1 MFILLYLNCYRYI
14 MDKIEELLTRG
25 VEKIYPSKE
34 DLEKILRS
42 GKKLKLYQGFD
53 PTGMQLH
60 IGHMVGLRK
69 LKQWQD
75 LGHEVIF
82 LIGDFTGMVGD
93 PSGKTTSR
101 KMLSENEI
109 KNNAKSYIEQ
119 AKSILRF
126 TGKNPVKI
134 HYNSEWLGKLSAIE
148 FLRITSLLSVQQVY
162 ERDLFQRRQKEGN
175 DVFMNEFLYPVMQA
189 YDCVAMNVDL
199 EIGATDQT
207 FNMLMG
213 RKLMRHMLKKDK
225 FVMVT
230 PLLTDSEGKKIGKTE
245 GNIIGITNK
254 PTELFTKIMALTDDM
269 IVKGL
274 EWLTDISI
282 KEIQTIATQTKYG
295 TNPLEFKKRLA
306 FEIVKQLN
314 TEDDA
319 KKAQDHFEKT
329 VQKKEL
335 PEEMPIVNLPQ
346 TLVSGAT
353 IVDTLVGLNLAESKS
368 DAKRL
373 TEQGGV
379 AINNEIIKDPNSIF
393 LPKEGAIVRVG
404 KRKFIRI
411 KLPETSKIPRVRI

>member
-1 MFILLYLNCYRYI
+1 MCYTYI

-189 YDCVAMNVDL
+189 YDSVALNVDL

-230 PLLTDSEGKKIGKTE
+230 PLLIDSEGRKIGKTE
-245 GNIIGITNK
+245 GNVIGITDK
-254 PTELFTKIMALTDDM
+254 PDDLFGEIMGLSDGV
-269 IVKGL
+269 IVKGF
-274 EWLTDISI
+274 EYLTDVSMEEVHRIS
-282 KEIQTIATQTKYG
+282 TQVKWG
-295 TNPLEFKKRLA
+295 TNPMEFKKRLA
-306 FEIVKQLN
+306 FEIVKELN
-314 TEDDA
+314 SEEDA
-319 KKAQDHFEKT
+319 KRAQEHFEST
-329 VQKKEL
+329 LQKKEM
-335 PEEMPIVNLPQ
+335 PEDIPTFEMRP
-346 TLVSGAT
+346 
-353 IVDTLVGLNLAESKS
+353 D
-368 DAKRL
+368 
-373 TEQGGV
+373 
-379 AINNEIIKDPNSIF
+379 
-393 LPKEGAIVRVG
+393 
-404 KRKFIRI
+404 
-411 KLPETSKIPRVRI
+411 